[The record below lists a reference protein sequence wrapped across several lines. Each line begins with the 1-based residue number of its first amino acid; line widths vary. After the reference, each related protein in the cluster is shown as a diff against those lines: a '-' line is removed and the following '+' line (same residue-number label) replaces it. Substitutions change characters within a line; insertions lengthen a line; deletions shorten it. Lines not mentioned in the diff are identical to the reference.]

1 MGNDSQLNIIVRAQN
16 AASDVLKQVETDVK
30 GVGSKI
36 DAAMKSALPGSL
48 GVAAGVAAAGAATVA
63 FGIQSVGAYN
73 AAAEA
78 TKKLQTNMLNTK
90 GATMAQVQG
99 LEALASKLQSVG
111 VIEDDVIK
119 AGMSQLATFNLQ
131 SSSIATL
138 TPKITD
144 MVAQMKGQNATAEDM
159 VGINNLVGKVMTGNV
174 GALSRY
180 GVTLDENQK
189 KQLESGNET
198 QRAAVLTQV
207 LAQNYGEVN
216 KALRDTPEG
225 RITGLKNAF
234 GDLQE
239 GVGEMIMTAAAPLI
253 DWFSTFVS
261 SMEEAGGIM
270 EWLRQG
276 FEKNK
281 TVILIVA
288 GGIMGALVPALYAA
302 AGGFIAMMAPLLP
315 FIAIGAGVLL
325 IIDQVAKSMGGWGK
339 MIEQLQLGWSAM
351 ISAFSGEGITSDGLV
366 GFMELVGV
374 LARQVW
380 DFLLPSITA
389 LWTTVT
395 TQLMPALM
403 NLWNTLA
410 PILLPILEKVAMVL
424 GGSLV
429 ASIWIAINA
438 INVIVQ
444 VVTGMVNFFT
454 NTMIPAVVGAFN
466 WIGEK
471 VTWLKDHFWE
481 TIGFIIGFFATLPI
495 KLPVYIY
502 QAISAI
508 VSFLMNV
515 NWSGVFSSIGKAFE
529 GVWNWVKDSAKKAFD
544 YMTGINWGALL
555 AGVAKGIGNGI
566 VGLIEGAI
574 NGALSGLPGN
584 MKVRIPRFAKG
595 VQNFGGGMA
604 IVGENGPELAYLP
617 KGSNVYSNKESKAM
631 MSGTTNNFNGN
642 ITLGDQGAV
651 DRFFDRLNTDA
662 SNAMLGVA
670 V

>member
-16 AASDVLKQVETDVK
+16 AASDVLKQVENDVK
-30 GVGSKI
+30 GVGGKI
-36 DAAMKSALPGSL
+36 DGAMKSALPGSL
-48 GVAAGVAAAGAATVA
+48 AVAAGIAAAGAATIA
-63 FGIQSVGAYN
+63 FGVQSVGAYN

-78 TKKLQTNMLNTK
+78 SAKLKTNMMNVT
-90 GATMAQVQG
+90 GATASQVKE
-99 LEALASKLQSVG
+99 LEGLASKLQSIG

-131 SSSIATL
+131 ASTIGAL

-144 MVAQMKGQNATAEDM
+144 MVAQMKGHNATAEDM

-180 GVTLDENQK
+180 GVTLSESQ
-189 KQLESGNET
+189 KQLLEQGNEA
-198 QRAAVLTQV
+198 QRAAILNEV
-207 LAQNYGEVN
+207 LAQNYGKVN
-216 KALRDTPEG
+216 EALRDTPQG
-225 RITGLKNAF
+225 KITGLKNAF

-239 GVGEMIMTAAAPLI
+239 GVGEMIMTAATPFI
-253 DWFSTFVS
+253 DWLSDITT
-261 SMEEAGGIM
+261 SMEEAGGIIAWM
-270 EWLRQG
+270 GGIFDRNRPLVVG
-276 FEKNK
+276 M
-281 TVILIVA
+281 LGAVA
-288 GGIMGALVPALYAA
+288 GALIPLIPLLYSAA
-302 AGGFIAMMAPLLP
+302 AGVWAMVAPLLP
-315 FIAIGAGVLL
+315 FIAIGVGIAL
-325 IIDQVAKSMGGWGK
+325 IGDQIAKSMGGWDKLFEAVKQIGS
-339 MIEQLQLGWSAM
+339 QVF
-351 ISAFSGEGITSDGLV
+351 AFLK
-366 GFMELVGV
+366 
-374 LARQVW
+374 
-380 DFLLPSITA
+380 PSLDA
-389 LWTTVT
+389 LWNTIS
-395 TQLMPALM
+395 TQLMPALV
-403 NLWNTLA
+403 NLWNTLS
-410 PILLPILEKVAMVL
+410 PILLPALEKIALFM
-424 GGSLV
+424 GGALI
-429 ASIWIAINA
+429 ASIWIFINA
-438 INVIVQ
+438 LNIVIQ
-444 VVTGMVNFFT
+444 VVTSVVNFFT
-454 NTMIPAVVGAFN
+454 NTLIPAVANAFN

-471 VTWLKDHFWE
+471 ATWLKDHFWE
-481 TIGFIIGFFATLPI
+481 TIGFILGFFATLPI

-515 NWSGVFSSIGKAFE
+515 NWSGVFSSIGRAFE

-566 VGLIEGAI
+566 VELIEGAI

-584 MKVRIPRFAKG
+584 LKVKIPRFAKG

-604 IVGENGPELAYLP
+604 VVGENGPELAYLP
-617 KGSNVYSNKESKAM
+617 KGSNVYSNKESQSM